1 MNETAPKRRSFLTSS
16 LAIKIGAVLAIALSL
31 LIAWSIYLVRD
42 KLLTNANDMGS
53 SLAASYAA
61 EEENRT
67 SMYGLLMNMVASSL
81 NHALEN
87 GEDTQAYES
96 LLRQYDTNIEDSL
109 GVNIIDPYAVIDGRI
124 VTGDSWRGDPDY
136 NYAASPWY
144 AEAIAADGHVVFTD
158 AYTDAITGE
167 ELITLAVKLEG
178 DGNVLAFDIL
188 LENYHTHRNRASLPQ
203 GSSYFL
209 YDESGT
215 LIYTASGADVDDAQT
230 ASWAEDLRT
239 AVLGGELEGHLSTI
253 SDPSGITNGVYY
265 SEMSNGWLSVITI
278 PIKDILQDGW
288 DTAIVTLAVI
298 CLALFIL
305 VIAII
310 IRGYLDS
317 RKMQHTEDTLKIL
330 GDTFYAIY
338 RIDYDAGTY
347 ETIKSSPD
355 VREGLGQ
362 SGSYSHMLAM
372 IGNVVEKR
380 TFDAFEQSFSLEN
393 IRKLAAEGIEEFG
406 GDYRRRF
413 PDGYKWVNIRLIYNR
428 DLGLNEVAMCFR
440 EVDAEK
446 RLQLQQQALLESAL
460 DSARQTVDKKSAFFS
475 NVSHDMRTPL
485 NAVIGL
491 SSLARTNLDD
501 CEKTED
507 YLTKIEQAGS
517 QLLTLVNDVLD
528 MSRIEH
534 GKETE
539 LAFSPCD
546 LAQCVEDG
554 VALFKE
560 AAERDGKVLRVQTE
574 AGIPVVMCDP
584 ARIGQILNNLVS
596 NAVKYSLPG
605 DTVNVKLDVVSRR
618 PKMCKCRLIVED
630 TGIGMSQDFLEHIF
644 EPFARE
650 TTFSPA
656 KVSGTGLG
664 MPIVKSLVQQMS
676 GEISVQSELGTGSM
690 FTVVLPL
697 RIAEKSELTE
707 AKADEAGDNA
717 PDFDL
722 EGKRLLVAEDNEI
735 NMEIMQEMLGA
746 MGAEVIPAINGREAV
761 SAFEATDPGYI
772 DAILMD
778 MQMPEMD
785 GCEACRAI
793 RALERPDAKTVPVIA
808 VTANAFAEDIARTT
822 EAGMNAHVSKPID
835 FNVLISV
842 LAKTCGK

>member
-1 MNETAPKRRSFLTSS
+1 MNETDSKRRSL
-16 LAIKIGAVLAIALSL
+16 LASGLPVKIGAVFAIALCL

-42 KLLTNANDMGS
+42 KLLMNANDMGS

-67 SMYGLLMNMVASSL
+67 SMYSLLMSMVASSL
-81 NHALEN
+81 NHALAN
-87 GEDTQAYES
+87 GETAQAYEN
-96 LLRQYDTNIEDSL
+96 LLEQYDTNIEDSL
-109 GVNIIDPYAVIDGRI
+109 GVNIIDPYAVIDGHL
-124 VTGDSWRGDPDY
+124 VAAYPWEGDPNCDY
-136 NYAASPWY
+136 ASSPWY
-144 AEAIAADGHVVFTD
+144 TEALAADGHVIFTD

-167 ELITLAVKLEG
+167 ELITLAVKLNGE
-178 DGNVLAFDIL
+178 GNVLAFDIL
-188 LENYHTHRNRASLPQ
+188 LENYHAHRNKASLPQ

-209 YDESGT
+209 YDESGS
-215 LIYTASGADVDDAQT
+215 LIYTASGTDVDEGQA
-230 ASWAEDLRT
+230 ASWAESLRSS
-239 AVLGGELEGHLSTI
+239 VLEGRLEGHLSTI
-253 SDPSGITNGVYY
+253 TDPNGVTNGVYY

-288 DTAIVTLAVI
+288 DTAIVSLAAI
-298 CLALFIL
+298 CLVLFVL
-305 VIAII
+305 VVAIM

-362 SGSYSHMLAM
+362 SGSYDHMLTM
-372 IGNVVEKR
+372 VGNVVEKR

-446 RLQLQQQALLESAL
+446 RQQLQQQALLESAL

-501 CEKTED
+501 REKVED

-539 LAFSPCD
+539 LAYVPCD
-546 LAQCVEDG
+546 LAQCVNDG
-554 VALFKE
+554 AALFKE
-560 AAERDGKVLRVQTE
+560 AAERDGKTLNVQTE
-574 AGIPVVMCDP
+574 ADIPVVMCDP

-596 NAVKYSLPG
+596 NAVKYSMPG
-605 DTVNVKLDVVSRR
+605 DTVSVKLDVVSRR
-618 PKMCKCRLIVED
+618 PKMCKCRIVVAD
-630 TGIGMSQDFLEHIF
+630 TGIGMSQNFLEHIF

-650 TTFSPA
+650 TTFSPV

-676 GEISVQSELGTGSM
+676 GEISVNSELGAGST

-697 RIAEKSELTE
+697 RIAEENELAG
-707 AKADEAGDNA
+707 AKAEEASGDA
-717 PDFDL
+717 PDFNL

-746 MGAEVIPAINGREAV
+746 MGAEVIPAMNGREAV
-761 SAFEATDPGYI
+761 GAFEATDPGYI
-772 DAILMD
+772 DVILMD

-793 RALERPDAKTVPVIA
+793 RALERSDAKTVPVIA

-835 FNVLISV
+835 FNVLLSV
-842 LAKTCGK
+842 LAKVCDK

>member
-1 MNETAPKRRSFLTSS
+1 MNDTSSKRRDLLSS
-16 LAIKIGAVLAIALSL
+16 GLPIKIGAALAVALCL

-42 KLLTNANDMGS
+42 KLLMNADDMGS

-67 SMYGLLMNMVASSL
+67 SVYSLLMSMVASSL
-81 NHALEN
+81 NHALDNDE
-87 GEDTQAYES
+87 GAQAYAS
-96 LLRQYDTNIEDSL
+96 LLKRYDTNIEDSL

-124 VTGDSWRGDPDY
+124 IAANPWQGDESYDY
-136 NYAASPWY
+136 ASAPWY
-144 AEAIAADGHVVFTD
+144 TAALEADGHVAFTD
-158 AYTDAITGE
+158 AYTDAVTGK
-167 ELITLAVKLEG
+167 ELVTMSVKLSGE
-178 DGNVLAFDIL
+178 GNVLAFDIF
-188 LENYHTHRNRASLPQ
+188 LENFHVHRNKASLPQ
-203 GSSYFL
+203 GSSYYLF
-209 YDESGT
+209 DESGA
-215 LIYTASGADVDDAQT
+215 LIYTTSDDGVEDEQT
-230 ASWAEDLRT
+230 AAWANDLRT
-239 AVLGGELEGHLSTI
+239 AVLDGQMEDHLAS
-253 SDPSGITNGVYY
+253 ITDLDGVVNGVYY
-265 SEMSNGWLSVITI
+265 SQMSNGWLSVITI

-288 DTAIVTLAVI
+288 DAAIVALAAI
-298 CLALFIL
+298 CLVLVLL
-305 VIAII
+305 VIAIM
-310 IRGYLDS
+310 IRGHLDS
-317 RKMQHTEDTLKIL
+317 RRMKHTEDTLKIL

-338 RIDYDAGTY
+338 RIDYNAGTY

-355 VREGLGQ
+355 VREGLGH
-362 SGSYSHMLAM
+362 SGAYSHMLSM
-372 IGNVVEKR
+372 VGDVVEKR

-393 IRKLAAEGIEEFG
+393 IRKLAAEGVEEFG
-406 GDYRRRF
+406 GDYRRHF

-428 DLGLNEVAMCFR
+428 DLGLNEVVMCFR

-446 RLQLQQQALLESAL
+446 RQQLQQQALLESAL

-491 SSLARTNLDD
+491 SSLARANLDD
-501 CEKTED
+501 RAKTED
-507 YLTKIEQAGS
+507 YLDKIEQAGS

-539 LAFSPCD
+539 LAYVPTD
-546 LAQCVEDG
+546 LAQCVKDG
-554 VALFKE
+554 ASLFKE
-560 AAERDGKVLRVQTE
+560 AAERSGKTLHVQVDE
-574 AGIPVVMCDP
+574 SMPFVMCDP
-584 ARIGQILNNLVS
+584 ARIGQILNNLIS

-605 DTVNVKLDVVSRR
+605 GTIDVTLDVASRR
-618 PKMCKCRLIVED
+618 PKMCKCRIIVSD
-630 TGIGMSQDFLEHIF
+630 TGIGMSQDFLERIF

-650 TTFSPA
+650 TTFSPS

-676 GEISVQSELGTGSM
+676 GEISVNSELGKGST

-697 RIAEKSELTE
+697 RIAEEEEL
-707 AKADEAGDNA
+707 AGAQADAPSNAA
-717 PDFDL
+717 PDFSL
-722 EGKRLLVAEDNEI
+722 EGKRLLIAEDNEI
-735 NMEIMQEMLGA
+735 NMEIMQEMMDA
-746 MGAEVIPAINGREAV
+746 MGAEVIPAMNGREAV

-772 DAILMD
+772 DVILMD

-793 RALERPDAKTVPVIA
+793 RALERSDAKTVPVIA

-835 FNVLISV
+835 FNALIAV
-842 LAKTCGK
+842 LAKVCGK

>member
-1 MNETAPKRRSFLTSS
+1 MNETAPKQRSFLTSS

-42 KLLTNANDMGS
+42 KLLMNADDMGS

-67 SMYGLLMNMVASSL
+67 SMYSLLMSMVASSL
-81 NHALEN
+81 NHALDN
-87 GEDTQAYES
+87 GEGTRAYAS
-96 LLRQYDTNIEDSL
+96 LLERYDTTIEDSL
-109 GVNIIDPYAVIDGRI
+109 GANIIDPYAVIDGHI
-124 VTGDSWRGDPDY
+124 IAANPWEGDESYDY
-136 NYAASPWY
+136 ASTPWY
-144 AEAIAADGHVVFTD
+144 TAALEADGCVTFTD
-158 AYTDAITGE
+158 AYTDAITGK
-167 ELITLAVKLEG
+167 ELVTMSVKLNGE
-178 DGNVLAFDIL
+178 GNVLAFDIF
-188 LENYHTHRNRASLPQ
+188 LENFHVHRNKASLPQ
-203 GSSYFL
+203 ESSYYLF
-209 YDESGT
+209 DESGA
-215 LIYTASGADVDDAQT
+215 LIYTTSDAGVEDEQT
-230 ASWAEDLRT
+230 VAWANSLRT
-239 AVLGGELEGHLSTI
+239 AVLDGQMEDHLS
-253 SDPSGITNGVYY
+253 SITDFDGVVNGVYY
-265 SEMSNGWLSVITI
+265 SQMSNGWLSVITI
-278 PIKDILQDGW
+278 PVKDILQDGW

-338 RIDYDAGTY
+338 RIDYNTGTY

-355 VREGLGQ
+355 VSEGLGK
-362 SGSYSHMLAM
+362 SGTYSHMLSM

-393 IRKLAAEGIEEFG
+393 IRKLAAEGVEEFG
-406 GDYRRRF
+406 GDYRRHF
-413 PDGYKWVNIRLIYNR
+413 PDGYKWVSIRLIYNR
-428 DLGLNEVAMCFR
+428 DLGLNEVVMCFR

-501 CEKTED
+501 REKTGD
-507 YLTKIEQAGS
+507 CLTKIEQAGS

-539 LAFSPCD
+539 LAYVPTD
-546 LAQCVEDG
+546 LAQCVKDG
-554 VALFKE
+554 TSLFEE
-560 AAERDGKVLRVQTE
+560 AAERDGKTLRVYVDE
-574 AGIPVVMCDP
+574 DMPFVMCDP

-605 DTVNVKLDVVSRR
+605 GTIDVALDVVSRR
-618 PKMCKCRLIVED
+618 PKMCKCRIVVSD
-630 TGIGMSQDFLEHIF
+630 TGIGMSQDFLERIF

-650 TTFSPA
+650 TTFSPS

-676 GEISVQSELGTGSM
+676 GEISVNSELGKGST

-697 RIAEKSELTE
+697 RIAEEEEL
-707 AKADEAGDNA
+707 ADAQADAPGHAA
-717 PDFDL
+717 PDFSL

-735 NMEIMQEMLGA
+735 NMEIMQEILGA
-746 MGAEVIPAINGREAV
+746 MGAEIIPAMNGREAV

-835 FNVLISV
+835 FNALLSV
-842 LAKTCGK
+842 LAKVCDK